1 MNRLYQF
8 MNWPEIEGLVYS
20 ECSHPMELLGAH
32 MCRDGMLVQVFR
44 PDAVEAEIHIA
55 GRKKAYACEKVD
67 ESGYFAVCIP
77 IKKQTAYTVC
87 IEDIKGQKK
96 EYMDPYACGTAL
108 TAEQRKKLAAG
119 DDWEAYRLFGAH
131 ERTVGG
137 IRGVCF
143 AVWAPNAQRVSVV
156 GDFNHWDGRI
166 FPMEKHEDS
175 GIFELFIPEMKA
187 GTAYKYEIKFK
198 GGNIAVKTDP
208 YCRQCDAGQGFASVV
223 YADIPFAWEDGAWQK
238 AEKTGI

>member
-1 MNRLYQF
+1 MEISMNRLYQF

-96 EYMDPYACGTAL
+96 EYMDLFFEFDNLETDDSLFANTIDRLQPIMLNYYRGGGSWEEHGIKI
-108 TAEQRKKLAAG
+108 EQVYKRIEPMKKISTKLY
-119 DDWEAYRLFGAH
+119 EY
-131 ERTVGG
+131 TKG
-137 IRGVCF
+137 IIENYFLGK
-143 AVWAPNAQRVSVV
+143 
-156 GDFNHWDGRI
+156 
-166 FPMEKHEDS
+166 EK
-175 GIFELFIPEMKA
+175 
-187 GTAYKYEIKFK
+187 
-198 GGNIAVKTDP
+198 
-208 YCRQCDAGQGFASVV
+208 
-223 YADIPFAWEDGAWQK
+223 
-238 AEKTGI
+238 

>member
-96 EYMDPYACGTAL
+96 EYMDPYAL
-108 TAEQRKKLAAG
+108 SLI
-119 DDWEAYRLFGAH
+119 H
-131 ERTVGG
+131 
-137 IRGVCF
+137 I
-143 AVWAPNAQRVSVV
+143 
-156 GDFNHWDGRI
+156 
-166 FPMEKHEDS
+166 
-175 GIFELFIPEMKA
+175 
-187 GTAYKYEIKFK
+187 
-198 GGNIAVKTDP
+198 
-208 YCRQCDAGQGFASVV
+208 
-223 YADIPFAWEDGAWQK
+223 
-238 AEKTGI
+238 

>member
-77 IKKQTAYTVC
+77 IRNRLPILSVLKISK
-87 IEDIKGQKK
+87 D
-96 EYMDPYACGTAL
+96 
-108 TAEQRKKLAAG
+108 RKK
-119 DDWEAYRLFGAH
+119 
-131 ERTVGG
+131 
-137 IRGVCF
+137 
-143 AVWAPNAQRVSVV
+143 
-156 GDFNHWDGRI
+156 
-166 FPMEKHEDS
+166 
-175 GIFELFIPEMKA
+175 
-187 GTAYKYEIKFK
+187 
-198 GGNIAVKTDP
+198 NI
-208 YCRQCDAGQGFASVV
+208 
-223 YADIPFAWEDGAWQK
+223 
-238 AEKTGI
+238 

>member
-137 IRGVCF
+137 IRGVCCMGPQCT
-143 AVWAPNAQRVSVV
+143 ACQC
-156 GDFNHWDGRI
+156 GR
-166 FPMEKHEDS
+166 
-175 GIFELFIPEMKA
+175 
-187 GTAYKYEIKFK
+187 
-198 GGNIAVKTDP
+198 
-208 YCRQCDAGQGFASVV
+208 
-223 YADIPFAWEDGAWQK
+223 
-238 AEKTGI
+238 